1 MDPLRLSG
9 FTGRKRSATLLGHL
23 TDVPFFVNE
32 NIGQKIL
39 SKDLENIV
47 KKVASGKTLTSA
59 ERSLVEK
66 AYGTSGDV
74 KFAKTIV
81 ELSEILGV
89 SRKTIVRLR
98 KLKGSPKPCSDGR
111 HNVAKWR
118 DFVRKHDLKE
128 PDSPEDEELKT
139 RKLLAEVKQ
148 AEIKPEH
155 YHKKGALAA
164 PRQPDRVNFF
174 KESDISQFYIV
185 QGRKYDPKELDII
198 EKQVNVPI
206 KRAIQRKYYT
216 PEKKAILDTL
226 RKQKKVKEFRE
237 IAEKIKQDIAFD
249 WNANPNK
256 IYMTE
261 EKRNAYINEG
271 GIHHLDKEYTV
282 FGEVIE
288 GFEVIDKIAALPTD
302 GNDRPI
308 TDVRIKVRIL
318 SE

>member
-1 MDPLRLSG
+1 ML
-9 FTGRKRSATLLGHL
+9 
-23 TDVPFFVNE
+23 
-32 NIGQKIL
+32 
-39 SKDLENIV
+39 
-47 KKVASGKTLTSA
+47 A
-59 ERSLVEK
+59 ER
-66 AYGTSGDV
+66 
-74 KFAKTIV
+74 
-81 ELSEILGV
+81 
-89 SRKTIVRLR
+89 
-98 KLKGSPKPCSDGR
+98 
-111 HNVAKWR
+111 
-118 DFVRKHDLKE
+118 
-128 PDSPEDEELKT
+128 
-139 RKLLAEVKQ
+139 
-148 AEIKPEH
+148 
-155 YHKKGALAA
+155 
-164 PRQPDRVNFF
+164 
-174 KESDISQFYIV
+174 
-185 QGRKYDPKELDII
+185 II

-256 IYMTE
+256 IYMPE

>member
-1 MDPLRLSG
+1 MKKGENMKKFFCVLCGICLFYMG
-9 FTGRKRSATLLGHL
+9 YAQEKEVKAVIETNLG
-23 TDVPFFVNE
+23 NM
-32 NIGQKIL
+32 
-39 SKDLENIV
+39 IV
-47 KKVASGKTLTSA
+47 KLYNDTPNH
-59 ERSLVEK
+59 R
-66 AYGTSGDV
+66 DN
-74 KFAKTIV
+74 F
-81 ELSEILGV
+81 
-89 SRKTIVRLR
+89 VRLAKAGHYDGSLFYR
-98 KLKGSPKPCSDGR
+98 VIKNFVIQGGSSDSKKAIKGAAIGYGKPIVID
-111 HNVAKWR
+111 
-118 DFVRKHDLKE
+118 
-128 PDSPEDEELKT
+128 
-139 RKLLAEVKQ
+139 

-256 IYMTE
+256 IYMPE

-302 GNDRPI
+302 GND
-308 TDVRIKVRIL
+308 
-318 SE
+318 

>member
-1 MDPLRLSG
+1 MKKGENMKKFFCVLCGICLFYMG
-9 FTGRKRSATLLGHL
+9 YAQEKEVKAVIETNLG
-23 TDVPFFVNE
+23 NM
-32 NIGQKIL
+32 
-39 SKDLENIV
+39 IV
-47 KKVASGKTLTSA
+47 KLYNDTPNH
-59 ERSLVEK
+59 R
-66 AYGTSGDV
+66 DH
-74 KFAKTIV
+74 F
-81 ELSEILGV
+81 
-89 SRKTIVRLR
+89 VRLAKAGHYDGSLFYR
-98 KLKGSPKPCSDGR
+98 VIKNFVIQGGSSDSKKAIKGAAIGYGKPIVID
-111 HNVAKWR
+111 
-118 DFVRKHDLKE
+118 
-128 PDSPEDEELKT
+128 
-139 RKLLAEVKQ
+139 

-256 IYMTE
+256 IYMPE

>member
-1 MDPLRLSG
+1 MKKFFCVLCGICLIYMG
-9 FTGRKRSATLLGHL
+9 YAQEKEVKAVIETNLG
-23 TDVPFFVNE
+23 NM
-32 NIGQKIL
+32 
-39 SKDLENIV
+39 IV
-47 KKVASGKTLTSA
+47 KLYNDTPNH
-59 ERSLVEK
+59 R
-66 AYGTSGDV
+66 DI
-74 KFAKTIV
+74 F
-81 ELSEILGV
+81 
-89 SRKTIVRLR
+89 VRLAKAGHYDGSLFYR
-98 KLKGSPKPCSDGR
+98 VIKNFVIPGGSTDRQKAIKGAAIGYGKPIVID
-111 HNVAKWR
+111 
-118 DFVRKHDLKE
+118 
-128 PDSPEDEELKT
+128 
-139 RKLLAEVKQ
+139 

-216 PEKKAILDTL
+216 PEKKAIRDTL

-256 IYMTE
+256 IYMPE

>member
-1 MDPLRLSG
+1 MKKGENMKKFFCVLCGICLFYMG
-9 FTGRKRSATLLGHL
+9 YAQEKEVKAVIETNLG
-23 TDVPFFVNE
+23 NM
-32 NIGQKIL
+32 
-39 SKDLENIV
+39 IV
-47 KKVASGKTLTSA
+47 KLYNDTPNH
-59 ERSLVEK
+59 R
-66 AYGTSGDV
+66 DN
-74 KFAKTIV
+74 F
-81 ELSEILGV
+81 
-89 SRKTIVRLR
+89 VRLAKAGHYDGSLFYR
-98 KLKGSPKPCSDGR
+98 VIKNFVIQGGSSDSKKAIKGAAIGYGKPIVID
-111 HNVAKWR
+111 
-118 DFVRKHDLKE
+118 
-128 PDSPEDEELKT
+128 
-139 RKLLAEVKQ
+139 

-155 YHKKGALAA
+155 
-164 PRQPDRVNFF
+164 RVNFF

-206 KRAIQRKYYT
+206 KRVIQRKYYT

-256 IYMTE
+256 IYMPE

>member
-1 MDPLRLSG
+1 MKKGENMKKFFCVLCGICLFYMG
-9 FTGRKRSATLLGHL
+9 YAQEKEVKAVIETNLG
-23 TDVPFFVNE
+23 NM
-32 NIGQKIL
+32 
-39 SKDLENIV
+39 IV
-47 KKVASGKTLTSA
+47 KLYNDTPNHRDNS
-59 ERSLVEK
+59 
-66 AYGTSGDV
+66 
-74 KFAKTIV
+74 
-81 ELSEILGV
+81 
-89 SRKTIVRLR
+89 VRLAKAGHYDGSLFYR
-98 KLKGSPKPCSDGR
+98 VIKNFVIQGGSSDSKKAIKGAAIGYGKPIVID
-111 HNVAKWR
+111 
-118 DFVRKHDLKE
+118 
-128 PDSPEDEELKT
+128 
-139 RKLLAEVKQ
+139 

-256 IYMTE
+256 IYMSE